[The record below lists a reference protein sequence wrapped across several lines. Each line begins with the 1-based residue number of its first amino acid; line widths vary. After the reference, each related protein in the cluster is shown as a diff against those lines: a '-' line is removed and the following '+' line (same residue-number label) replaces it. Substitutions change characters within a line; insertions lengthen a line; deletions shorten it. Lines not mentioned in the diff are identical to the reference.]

1 MPDHKNVAIV
11 DDEAGIVRTYELL
24 FKRRGIPMAFV
35 ACDGP
40 EAVEKFKNAN
50 PKPAVV
56 IIDFRLPSM
65 SGLEVMKEILKLAPE
80 TRIIFISADDS
91 VREEAIAAGADVF
104 MKKPASLKEMTET
117 INSLMSPF
125 LYIITVISYKG

>member
-24 FKRRGIPMAFV
+24 FKRRGIPVAFV
-35 ACDGP
+35 AYDGP
-40 EAVEKFKNAN
+40 EAVEKFRSAK

-65 SGLEVMKEILKLAPE
+65 SGLDVMDQILKMAPE
-80 TRIIFISADDS
+80 TRIIFLSADDS
-91 VREEAIAAGADVF
+91 VKDKAIESGADVF
-104 MKKPASLKEMTET
+104 IKKPARLKEITDVV
-117 INSLMSPF
+117 NSLMNP
-125 LYIITVISYKG
+125 